1 MKHIFT
7 KIKNMLMEDATRE
20 TKWLT
25 PLSRHLLLFTIAAV
39 FLLISVMCER
49 ELNAFEAQT
58 EQYEQLSIYEKVRT
72 AGPATIQEISGY
84 KTLKWLSFSLA
95 LILGIHAAFMQAVV
109 TTIEIKR
116 HIKHKSQIKQKK
128 E

>member
-1 MKHIFT
+1 
-7 KIKNMLMEDATRE
+7 MLIEDATRE

-25 PLSRHLLLFTIAAV
+25 PLSRHLLLFTMAAV
-39 FLLISVMCER
+39 FLLISIMCER
-49 ELNAFEAQT
+49 KLNAFEAQT

-84 KTLKWLSFSLA
+84 KTLKWISFSLA
-95 LILGIHAAFMQAVV
+95 LILGIYTAFMQAVV
-109 TTIEIKR
+109 TSLEIKR
-116 HIKHKSQIKQKK
+116 YVKHKSEIRQKK